1 MLTQESEIVI
11 NKTKGKLPSLP
22 FVSVCKAILG
32 SDYELSVVF
41 VSKAK
46 SRILNRTYRSKDYAT
61 NVLSFPLT
69 KSSGEIILCPD
80 IMRKEHAS
88 FDMNYTKFVT
98 FLFIHGCLHLKGMQH
113 SSTMEEQERK
123 FLKKFS

>member
-1 MLTQESEIVI
+1 MLTKESEIVI
-11 NKTKGKLPSLP
+11 NQTKGKLPSLP
-22 FVSVCKAILG
+22 FVSICKAILG
-32 SDYELSVVF
+32 ADYELSVVF

-46 SRILNRTYRSKDYAT
+46 GRSLNKTYRDKDYAT
-61 NVLSFPLT
+61 NILSFPLT
-69 KSSGEIILCPD
+69 KSSGEIIMCPD
-80 IMRKEHAS
+80 VMRKEYSS
-88 FDMNYTKFVT
+88 FDMNYSQFVK